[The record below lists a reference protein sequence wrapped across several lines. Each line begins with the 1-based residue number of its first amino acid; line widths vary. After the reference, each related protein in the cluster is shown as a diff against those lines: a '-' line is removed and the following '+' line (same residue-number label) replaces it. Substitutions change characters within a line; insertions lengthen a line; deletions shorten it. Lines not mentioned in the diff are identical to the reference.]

1 MDFLEKNWKEIK
13 SLLTIGVQRE
23 IATKIGVS
31 ENTVSVILKNEW
43 IGKQYIT
50 SETVQRVVALAME
63 KIRQSKVKSSNLI
76 EEYESIN
83 QPLA

>member
-50 SETVQRVVALAME
+50 SETVHRVVALAME